1 MTEQFSRFAIALLL
15 TNVWVTNLLAQSDI
29 AFAPEV
35 YAARRMLLMEQIGNA
50 ALIVPGKYM
59 IQPEHILKQNPNFWY
74 LTGVESPYAIL
85 VVVPEENGL
94 REVLFL
100 PEHFQFA
107 VSNFPQKDLRFR
119 AATWNQPIRR
129 LYPGDEAQTA
139 TGIAETY
146 LVDDFKDRVLEIV
159 SEKKTI
165 YFMSDSEEYYAPPG
179 LSPATSFSQQL
190 ESDLAAIFPGATMK
204 DATPLVNRMRD
215 IKDEHEIALIRR
227 AVEISTMSLAAAGRA
242 IEPGKNALELVGL
255 MQHIWK
261 REGAPHVSHPPMFA
275 VGPDS
280 LRMYALSYENYN
292 NVDHIMQAGEL
303 AYVDYGVAEVDMYA
317 SDVCR
322 TFPVSGKFTP
332 EQRKYYDIVV
342 EAEEAALASIKPG
355 AKYIDLVKASAG
367 VFKKYGLQ
375 KYEDIDAMGVENVWG
390 IFPSPTHFLG
400 EPLTNPAPVPARGLG
415 HHVDLVVARTITD
428 PDTSIEPGMVIT
440 IEPKLYIPELGTGM
454 MIEDMILITEDGYE
468 NLSKNLARTAD
479 EIEALMA
486 Q

>member
-1 MTEQFSRFAIALLL
+1 MRKLSSRFVFVLLMTSIWASDL
-15 TNVWVTNLLAQSDI
+15 SAQSDV

-35 YAARRMLLMEQIGNA
+35 YAARRAALMEQIGDA
-50 ALIVPGKYM
+50 ALVVPGAYM
-59 IQPEHILKQNPNFWY
+59 IQPEHILKQTPNFWY

-85 VVVPEENGL
+85 VVVPDEGGL

-100 PEHFQFA
+100 PDEFQFA
-107 VSNFPQKDLRFR
+107 VSNFPQRDMRFR

-129 LYPGDEAQTA
+129 LSPGDEAEAA
-139 TGIAETY
+139 TLIGETY
-146 LVDDFKDRVLEIV
+146 PVDDFRDRLLEIV
-159 SEKKTI
+159 GDKENI
-165 YFMSDSEEYYAPPG
+165 YFMSDTEEYYAPPG
-179 LSPATSFSQQL
+179 LTPATSFSQQL
-190 ESDLAAIFPGATMK
+190 EADVAAIFPGAAIN
-204 DATPLVNRMRD
+204 DASALVERMRN

-227 AVEISTMSLAAAGRA
+227 AVDISMMSLTEAGKA

-255 MQHIWK
+255 MQYVWK
-261 REGAPHVSHPPMFA
+261 SEGAAHVSHPPMFS

-280 LRMYALSYENYN
+280 LRMYSLSYENYN
-292 NVDHIMQAGEL
+292 NVDHVMQAGEL

-332 EQRKYYDIVV
+332 EQRRYYDIVV
-342 EAEEAALASIKPG
+342 EAEEAALEAIKPG
-355 AKYIDLVKASAG
+355 ARYIDLVRASAG
-367 VFKKYGLQ
+367 VFSKYGLEQ
-375 KYEDIDAMGVENVWG
+375 YEDIDAMGVENVWG

-400 EPLTNPAPVPARGLG
+400 EPLADPAPVPARGLG
-415 HHVDLVVARTITD
+415 HHVDLVVARPIINPETLIV
-428 PDTSIEPGMVIT
+428 PGMVIT

-468 NLSKNLARTAD
+468 NLSRDLARTAD